1 MQDIMI
7 LISRV
12 MSKNQ
17 TNNIGILNCKKL
29 YGDEVPL
36 VIPWDTYRSKD
47 MKFQEA
53 FGDGKLEVSKFE
65 VVVKDSKKLVAD
77 SETVLEHYKQKYL

>member
-1 MQDIMI
+1 
-7 LISRV
+7 
-12 MSKNQ
+12 
-17 TNNIGILNCKKL
+17 
-29 YGDEVPL
+29 
-36 VIPWDTYRSKD
+36 